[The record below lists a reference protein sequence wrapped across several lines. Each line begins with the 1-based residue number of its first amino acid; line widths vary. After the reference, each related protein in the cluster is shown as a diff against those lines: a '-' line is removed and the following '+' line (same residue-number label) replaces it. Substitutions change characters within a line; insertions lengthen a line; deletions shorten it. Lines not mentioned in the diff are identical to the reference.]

1 MRKPCAQGEFNSP
14 FISSF
19 FKPATNR
26 IPSNV
31 YVLSMSA
38 AGRMSV
44 EGGWLQGFLAR
55 NPEVLVHCPAWMLSP
70 PWVWHVAVQAG
81 SSQDQGCQ
89 TQVTSQTSPTRI
101 FITAICL
108 QMAVKRLREFLWHKG
123 ILQTGGGIV

>member
-14 FISSF
+14 FIYSF
-19 FKPATNR
+19 FKPETNR

-44 EGGWLQGFLAR
+44 EGGWLQGFLVR
-55 NPEVLVHCPAWMLSP
+55 NPEVLVQCPARMLSL

-81 SSQDQGCQ
+81 SPQDQGCQ
-89 TQVTSQTSPTRI
+89 TQVTTQTSPTRI
-101 FITAICL
+101 FITICL
-108 QMAVKRLREFLWHKG
+108 QMAVKRLRGCLWHKG